1 MVTQAGTLTIDSAN
15 PFGRPG
21 PDEYAPFYAGYV
33 NAVPDG
39 ELLVLL
45 RDQLAETEALLR
57 EFKGARADH
66 RYGPDKWT
74 VKEVVG
80 HMADAERIFA
90 YRALRFARGDRTP
103 LPGFDE
109 NDFVRGSNFNAR
121 PLPEIAGELRSVRM
135 ATITLFAGL
144 SEEALARRGPANGVE
159 VSVRAL
165 AWITA
170 GHERHHARI
179 IRERYLPETFPA
191 L

>member
-1 MVTQAGTLTIDSAN
+1 MVTHTSSRGDETMN
-15 PFGRPG
+15 PLGRPG
-21 PDEYAPFYAGYV
+21 VDEYAPSYAGYV

-39 ELLVLL
+39 ELLMLL

-57 EFKGARADH
+57 EFSGARGDH
-66 RYGPDKWT
+66 RYAPGKWT

-80 HMADAERIFA
+80 HIADSERVFS

-103 LPGFDE
+103 LPGFEQEDYI
-109 NDFVRGSNFNAR
+109 RGGNFAAR

-135 ATITLFAGL
+135 ATITLFAGM
-144 SEEALARRGPANGVE
+144 SEEALMRRGPANNAE

-165 AWITA
+165 AWIIA

-179 IRERYLPETFPA
+179 VRERYLG
-191 L
+191 

>member
-1 MVTQAGTLTIDSAN
+1 MVMNVDARGSGIAN
-15 PFGRPG
+15 PLGRPAG
-21 PDEYAPFYAGYV
+21 DEYAQFYAGYV
-33 NAVPDG
+33 AGVPDG

-57 EFKGARADH
+57 QFTGPRADH
-66 RYGPDKWT
+66 RYAPGKWS

-80 HMADAERIFA
+80 HLADAERIFA

-109 NDFVRGSNFNAR
+109 NEFVRGSNFAAR
-121 PLPEIAGELRSVRM
+121 ALPEIAGELRSVRM

-144 SEEALARRGPANGVE
+144 SEDALLRRGRANDAE
-159 VSVRAL
+159 VSVRAI
-165 AWITA
+165 AWIIA

-179 IRERYLPETFPA
+179 IRERYLPEVFAP

>member
-1 MVTQAGTLTIDSAN
+1 MVMNTGTAGMDIAN
-15 PFGRPG
+15 PLGRPG
-21 PDEYAPFYAGYV
+21 ADEYAPFYAGYV
-33 NAVPDG
+33 AGVPDG

-57 EFKGARADH
+57 EFTGARADH
-66 RYGPDKWT
+66 RYAPGKWS

-109 NDFVRGSNFNAR
+109 NDYVSGSNSSAR
-121 PLPEIAGELRSVRM
+121 ALPEIAGELRSVRM
-135 ATITLFAGL
+135 ASITLFAGL
-144 SEEALARRGPANGVE
+144 SEEALMRRGAANNNE

-165 AWITA
+165 AWIIA

-179 IRERYLPETFPA
+179 LRERYLV
-191 L
+191 

>member
-1 MVTQAGTLTIDSAN
+1 MVIDSNGANAADAN
-15 PFGRPG
+15 PLARPG
-21 PDEYAPFYAGYV
+21 SDEYAPFYAGYV
-33 NAVPDG
+33 SAVPDG
-39 ELLVLL
+39 ELLMLL

-66 RYGPDKWT
+66 RYAPGKWT

-80 HMADAERIFA
+80 HIADAERIFA

-109 NDFVRGSNFNAR
+109 NDFVRGSNLNAR
-121 PLPEIAGELRSVRM
+121 ALPEITGELRSVRM

-144 SEEALARRGPANGVE
+144 SAEALQRRGPANGIE

-179 IRERYLPETFPA
+179 VRERYLTSVA
-191 L
+191 G

>member
-1 MVTQAGTLTIDSAN
+1 MVNAGTHGSDIAN
-15 PFGRPG
+15 PLGRPG
-21 PDEYAPFYAGYV
+21 ADEYAAFYAGYV
-33 NAVPDG
+33 AGVPDG

-57 EFKGARADH
+57 EFAGARADH
-66 RYGPDKWT
+66 RYAPGKWS

-109 NDFVRGSNFNAR
+109 NDYVRGSNASAR
-121 PLPEIAGELRSVRM
+121 ALPEIAGELRSVRM
-135 ATITLFAGL
+135 ASITLFAGL
-144 SEEALARRGPANGVE
+144 SEEALMRRGPANNAE

-165 AWITA
+165 AWIIA
-170 GHERHHARI
+170 GHERHHAKI
-179 IRERYLPETFPA
+179 LRERYL
-191 L
+191 

>member
-1 MVTQAGTLTIDSAN
+1 MVMNTGTAGIHVTN
-15 PFGRPG
+15 PLGRPG
-21 PDEYAPFYAGYV
+21 TDEYAAFYAGYV
-33 NAVPDG
+33 AGVPEG

-57 EFKGARADH
+57 EFTGARADH
-66 RYGPDKWT
+66 RYAPDKWS
-74 VKEVVG
+74 VKEVAG

-109 NDFVRGSNFNAR
+109 NDFVRGSNFTAR
-121 PLPEIAGELRSVRM
+121 ALPEIAGELRSVRM
-135 ATITLFAGL
+135 ASITLFAGL
-144 SEEALARRGPANGVE
+144 SEEALHRRGPANGNE

-165 AWITA
+165 AWIIA

-179 IRERYLPETFPA
+179 LRERYLG
-191 L
+191 

>member
-1 MVTQAGTLTIDSAN
+1 MVSPGTHGTDIAN
-15 PFGRPG
+15 PLGRPG
-21 PDEYAPFYAGYV
+21 TDEYAPFYAGYI
-33 NAVPDG
+33 AGVPDG

-57 EFKGARADH
+57 EFTGARADH
-66 RYGPDKWT
+66 RYAPGKWS

-80 HMADAERIFA
+80 HMVDAERIFA

-109 NDFVRGSNFNAR
+109 NDYVRGSNSAAR
-121 PLPEIAGELRSVRM
+121 ALPEIAGELRSVRM
-135 ATITLFAGL
+135 ASITLFAGL
-144 SEEALARRGPANGVE
+144 SEEALLRRGPANNNE

-165 AWITA
+165 AWIIA

-179 IRERYLPETFPA
+179 LRERYLV
-191 L
+191 